1 MSLSASRR
9 TWDEAVS
16 PAAVR
21 LARAYEQAWYEA
33 EHRGRRLDPLA
44 FLEAAGASM
53 EGPGAR
59 LAVLRADLSLRWEA
73 GERPDA
79 RWYLNRHVD
88 LSEDTIVALVY
99 EEFCLREEEGE
110 NPDPT
115 FFLEEYPE
123 VALALRRVL
132 DIHGLVG
139 SGSTHGGSILSSS
152 GSGEHACPFPEA
164 GQTIAGFYLVEE
176 LGRGSFARVF
186 LARERDLANRP
197 VAVKVTRRGSR
208 EPQTLARL
216 QHTHIVPVH
225 SHRLDKATGLHLL
238 CMPFFGRTTLTR
250 VLLEA
255 REAGDRSGAG
265 LVAAL
270 DRLEPKEVPTGP
282 TFGRVAIAG
291 RSYDLAI
298 AWWGA
303 RLAEGLAHAHE
314 RKVLHRD
321 IKPSNV
327 LVTADG
333 LPMLLDFN
341 LAHEPVD
348 EPGAEE
354 DAAPGGT
361 VDYMAPEH
369 LLALCEGESDA
380 PDRRSDIYSLGVV
393 LHEALTGC
401 RPFPTPRRGSSLV
414 EALHR
419 AAEDRRGARPHPA
432 AIEPTVPPAL
442 DAVVARCLE
451 PDPADRYQGAAELA
465 ADLRAVADD
474 LPLSYAREPLPSRVG
489 GWLRRKRLKLMVYSA
504 IITLLL
510 ITTTTILAARI
521 GFLLV
526 LEQRGRLAEWYFEE
540 GEKALE
546 AREYEKSHLYFKASG
561 DLTDP
566 AIDYRQGGGLLQ
578 TGRTIVHRLRNL
590 GKVPDLAELR
600 HDAQINEAKS
610 ANFAESY
617 KQADELHRAADR
629 LRFEILLE
637 IEDLPTIWSDLEK
650 AVHPFYVLR
659 TRHDWSQLPRPL
671 GDLNEARRRQVIDE
685 VEELLFLWVQ
695 AVERL
700 ARKGAAAAD
709 DRDRDLARKIGAR
722 AMEICNR
729 VGRSAGARGPWQA
742 LRARLLQT
750 IGGEKSVPPGTSS
763 AEKMPRS
770 ALSAFEWA
778 VLHLGDGQTALAIDR
793 MQEAVRL
800 RPDDYWY
807 QYSLAYMEDLAGHPD
822 AAMVHYS
829 IAAAKQQDNPYVR
842 YSRGRLYRSRGK
854 WEDARADFDAALAG
868 LRNRPQARMV
878 LLERAVLAQAS
889 GDIPAALEDYD
900 AVILGG
906 RDDDNGRSARINRA
920 DILADRGDLVDARAE
935 FDALI
940 AEDESDRVARQSRA
954 QLELRMGEAL
964 GADADLTALL
974 NRPGLPIRDR
984 VDYLAQ
990 RAQARLLDAR
1000 AAEALADAV
1009 EAQQVSRSPALDRLV
1024 HRAAMAARLYDDL
1037 ALERP
1042 EDLALWPLQ
1051 GRQLAAELRTA
1062 AAALA
1067 PIAAGRDGRAFRA
1080 GLNRAVILA
1089 AIGRPREA
1097 IASAGRSVA
1106 LSPYSVDAR
1115 LIRARVLRSAG
1126 DRASGE
1132 AEVEYALTIHPD
1144 QPQLHE
1150 LRGLLRL
1157 DAGDPAGA
1165 IENLNRAIAL
1175 NARDRVHVEKADA
1188 LLALGRPRAALEE
1201 WSLALR
1207 IDPEWPEAYLG
1218 RARTSFLL
1226 GAWDQGL
1233 ADLEQ
1238 AAAWAHA
1245 DPRIEAAVAIGYLRA
1260 LRARPKRLPRLLAHT
1275 RRAMAGFRRT
1285 VEKGRG

>member
-9 TWDEAVS
+9 TWDEASS

-21 LARAYEQAWYEA
+21 LARAYEQAWREA
-33 EHRGRRLDPLA
+33 ESRGRRPDPRA
-44 FLEAAGASM
+44 FLDAAGASM
-53 EGPGAR
+53 DAPGAW

-79 RWYLNRHVD
+79 RGYLNRYLD

-110 NPDPT
+110 NPAPT
-115 FFLEEYPE
+115 RFLERYPE
-123 VALALRRVL
+123 VAPALRRVL

-139 SGSTHGGSILSSS
+139 SGSTQGGSLLSST
-152 GSGEHACPFPEA
+152 GSGEHVCPFPEA

-186 LARERDLANRP
+186 LARERDLADRP

-225 SHRLDKATGLHLL
+225 SHRSDRATGLHLL

-250 VLLEA
+250 VLVEA

-270 DRLEPKEVPTGP
+270 DRLEPDEVPTGP
-282 TFGRVAIAG
+282 TFGRAAVAG
-291 RSYDLAI
+291 RSYDRAI

-314 RKVLHRD
+314 RGVLHRD

-341 LAHEPVD
+341 LAREPLD
-348 EPGAEE
+348 SPGAEE

-361 VDYMAPEH
+361 IDYMAPEH
-369 LLALCEGESDA
+369 LSALCEGDPEA
-380 PDRRSDIYSLGVV
+380 PDHRSDIYSLGVV
-393 LHEALTGC
+393 LHEALTGR

-419 AAEDRRGARPHPA
+419 AAEDRRGARPHPG
-432 AIEPTVPPAL
+432 AIEPAVPPAL
-442 DAVVARCLE
+442 DAIVARCLE

-474 LPLSYAREPLPSRVG
+474 LPLAFAREPLPSRVG

-504 IITLLL
+504 IITLLM

-540 GEKALE
+540 GEKAGE
-546 AREYEKSHLYFKASG
+546 ARDYEKSYLYFKASG

-566 AIDYRQGGGLLQ
+566 AIDYREGGLVQ
-578 TGRTIVHRLRNL
+578 TGRTIVQRLRNL
-590 GKVPDLAELR
+590 GKVPDLAGLR
-600 HDAQINEAKS
+600 HNAQIKEAKS
-610 ANFAESY
+610 ANFAEAY

-637 IEDLPTIWSDLEK
+637 IEDLPTIWSELEK

-659 TRHDWSQLPRPL
+659 TRRDWTQLPRPL
-671 GDLNEARRRQVIDE
+671 GDLSEARRRQVIDE

-695 AVERL
+695 AVERM
-700 ARKGAAAAD
+700 ARKGAAAD
-709 DRDRDLARKIGAR
+709 NDRDRDLARKIGAR
-722 AMEICNR
+722 ALEICDR

-742 LRARLLQT
+742 LRARLHQT
-750 IGGEKSVPPGTSS
+750 IVGENPIPLGAQS
-763 AEKMPRS
+763 AEEMPRS

-793 MQEAVRL
+793 MQLAVRL

-829 IAAAKQQDNPYVR
+829 IAAAKQKDNPYVR

-868 LRNRPQARMV
+868 LGDRPQARMV

-889 GDIPAALEDYD
+889 GDIPAALKDYD

-906 RDDDNGRSARINRA
+906 RDDDNGRSARINRT

-954 QLELRMGEAL
+954 QLELRMGEAP

-974 NRPGLPIRDR
+974 NLPGLPIRDR

-990 RAQARLLDAR
+990 RAQSRLLDAR

-1009 EAQQVSRSPALDRLV
+1009 EAQNLSRSPALDRLV
-1024 HRAAMAARLYDDL
+1024 HRASMAAHRYDDL
-1037 ALERP
+1037 SLERP

-1051 GRQLAAELRTA
+1051 GRELAAELHA
-1062 AAALA
+1062 ASAALA

-1089 AIGRPREA
+1089 ALGRPREA

-1106 LSPYSVDAR
+1106 LSPYSADAR

-1126 DRASGE
+1126 DRALAE
-1132 AEVEYALTIHPD
+1132 AEVGYTLKIHPD
-1144 QPQLHE
+1144 QPQVHE

-1165 IENLNRAIAL
+1165 IEDLNRAIAL

-1245 DPRIEAAVAIGYLRA
+1245 DPRIEAAVSIGYLRA
-1260 LRARPKRLPRLLAHT
+1260 LRARPDRLTRMLAHT

-1285 VEKGRG
+1285 VEKARG